1 MKSLFFIFGIL
12 FSQYIMPIMDGFG
25 TLMLTWMESK
35 KAKHNEIVTASNIK
49 LRKLAD
55 KEDDDT
61 PKYHIGF
68 APPVKKEKETEEED
82 DEDED

>member
-1 MKSLFFIFGIL
+1 
-12 FSQYIMPIMDGFG
+12 
-25 TLMLTWMESK
+25 
-35 KAKHNEIVTASNIK
+35 VTTSNIK

-55 KEDDDT
+55 KEDDDK